1 MTKVFLSEKKYTDFA
16 NMHEDCQNILKDILT
31 KHSFIEI
38 NDLLKNVRNSCGK
51 NILNSYFIVGH
62 LPQYVVNSIESKTVV
77 LKFSVDSL
85 LKNIIE
91 HPEIT
96 VSEYEAISKY
106 ILDAEYIFLK
116 NKKNLIYFKIADN
129 IYQFVVK
136 STQNKQEN
144 FLTTFHK
151 ASGKQLEKDL
161 KRYKSIKK

>member
-1 MTKVFLSEKKYTDFA
+1 MKKVFLSEKKYTDFA
-16 NMHEDCQNILKDILT
+16 AMHEDCQNILKDVLN
-31 KHSFIEI
+31 KHSYLELH
-38 NDLLKNVRNSCGK
+38 DLLKNLRNSYDK
-51 NILNSYFIVGH
+51 NILNSYFVIGH
-62 LPQYVVNSIESKTVV
+62 LPQYVVNSLESKTVV

-161 KRYKSIKK
+161 KRYKNIKK